1 MPVGPAVE
9 GDLGLNAVVRL
20 DLTGKVDPAHRLNA
34 VEVSD
39 VVVVREEVSGE
50 RFGEYDASR
59 IRCVQGAIARVWEK
73 R

>member
-1 MPVGPAVE
+1 MPADPAVE

-20 DLTGKVDPAHRLNA
+20 DLTGKVDPAHRLDA

-39 VVVVREEVSGE
+39 VVVVRVEVFGE
-50 RFGEYDASR
+50 RFGEYDTSR
-59 IRCVQGAIARVWEK
+59 IRRVQGAVAGVWEE